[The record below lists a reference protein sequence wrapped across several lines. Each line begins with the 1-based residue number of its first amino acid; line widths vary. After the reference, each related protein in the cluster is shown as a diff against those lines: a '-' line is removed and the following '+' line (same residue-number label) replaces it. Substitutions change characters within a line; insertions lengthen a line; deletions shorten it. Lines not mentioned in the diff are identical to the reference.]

1 MSNIRFAGAQLPA
14 SDNLDKNVQD
24 IKDAITWAH
33 QNNVDYLLTPEGSL
47 SGYFPGFD
55 VYDGRTVQ
63 DLVAANDEVVKY
75 ATDRS
80 VGLCLGTMWCEPD
93 ANFTEGYRK
102 ENQIRFYSNI
112 GKFLGSTNKTYVI
125 PEYDQTVI
133 SEELNI
139 IDMDYDTQGFYA
151 AGLICN
157 DFWGGPLSSKKSLP
171 VYVTEERNAQVIFHA
186 TNGFKGEL
194 PNYDEITDAWHEGN
208 LRMMSFVTSVPI
220 ITVDSCYKMNG
231 KEYDGKTS
239 SQSGILSN
247 GIWKVK
253 APRHGIQYFYYDFDI
268 NQIINFGFDD
278 HPDQTILDSNPLIKG
293 SIA

>member
-93 ANFTEGYRK
+93 ADFTEGYRK
-102 ENQIRFYSNI
+102 ENQIRFYSND
-112 GKFLGSTNKTYVI
+112 GTFLGKTNKTFTI
-125 PEYDQTVI
+125 PEYDQTVT
-133 SEELNI
+133 SDDLAI
-139 IDMDYDTQGFYA
+139 IDIKHADKDIRS

-157 DFWGGPLSSKKSLP
+157 DFWGGPLADSLSLP
-171 VYVTEERNAQVIFHA
+171 LVAAKNYNAQVIFHA

-208 LRMMSFVTSVPI
+208 LRMLSYVSKVPI

-231 KEYDGKTS
+231 KKYNGRTS
-239 SQSGILSN
+239 SQSGILLN
-247 GIWKVK
+247 GMWKVK
-253 APRHGIQYFYYDFDI
+253 ADRQDIQYFYYDFDVDK
-268 NQIINFGFDD
+268 IINIEYNQ
-278 HPDQTILDSNPLIKG
+278 HPDQELIDSNPLIKG
-293 SIA
+293 M